1 MAAFIMAVFT
11 PVMAASSFQ
20 SDPLTLLWQGP
31 LPGLAFGR
39 NISTEIR

>member
-1 MAAFIMAVFT
+1 MAAFIMAVLT

-20 SDPLTLLWQGP
+20 PDPLTLLCHGS